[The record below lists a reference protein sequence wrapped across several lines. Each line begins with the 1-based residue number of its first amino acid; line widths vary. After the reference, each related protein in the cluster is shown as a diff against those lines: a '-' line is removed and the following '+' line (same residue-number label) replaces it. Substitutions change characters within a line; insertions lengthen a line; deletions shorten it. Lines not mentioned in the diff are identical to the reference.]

1 VLRARTATVGFI
13 VGLKDKT
20 PVLFMQSLRKKIGAF
35 TLIELLV
42 VIAIIALLPA
52 SGPCLHAQI
61 PPPGAA
67 VPSVQLVAPDPTAL
81 EGTSTGAFTLFRNGP
96 TTNDLTVNLAISGT
110 ASNGVDY
117 ATIQD
122 KVIIPTGSPAVDII
136 VSPIIDTV
144 RRGNKTVVL
153 SVVTNAAYGVGYQR
167 RATVLIVDDVYDV
180 PPPTV
185 TLTSP
190 TNGSGFDDPPS
201 ITLQAEAS
209 DTGVLIT
216 SVSFYANDLFLGKS
230 TTSPYSLVWSNP
242 PAGKLTLFA
251 RAVNQVGDST
261 LSAPVQITITDTVPV
276 VTITSPTNGQNFA
289 VHANITISANA
300 TDADDSIQKVSFYAN
315 DHLLGVATNAPYS
328 LVWSNAPAGIF
339 LLRASAVDQ
348 SGDHGSSKPVM
359 INVSRFPG
367 FGPRVT
373 TP

>member
-1 VLRARTATVGFI
+1 MI
-13 VGLKDKT
+13 MK
-20 PVLFMQSLRKKIGAF
+20 SLHKKIGAF
-35 TLIELLV
+35 TLIELLAV
-42 VIAIIALLPA
+42 F
-52 SGPCLHAQI
+52 GPCLHAQN
-61 PPPGAA
+61 PPTGSA
-67 VPSVQLVAPDPTAL
+67 VPSVQLVAPDSTAL
-81 EGTSTGAFTLFRNGP
+81 EGTSSGAFTLFRNGP
-96 TTNDLTVNLAISGT
+96 TTNDLIVKLAISGS

-117 ATIQD
+117 ANIADQVT
-122 KVIIPTGSPAVDII
+122 IPTGSPAVDIL

-153 SVVTNAAYGVGYQR
+153 SIVTNAAYGVGYQR
-167 RATVLIVDDVYDV
+167 RATVLIVDDIYDV

-185 TLTSP
+185 TLTNP

-230 TTSPYSLVWSNP
+230 TASPYSLVWSNP
-242 PAGKLTLFA
+242 PAGKFTLFA

-261 LSAPVQITITDTVPV
+261 LSAPVQITVTDAVPV

-289 VHANITISANA
+289 VHDIIRVSVNA
-300 TDADDSIQKVSFYAN
+300 TDADDSIQRVSFYAN

-339 LLRASAVDQ
+339 FLRASAVDQ
-348 SGDHGSSKPVM
+348 SGDRGYSKPVI
-359 INVSRFPG
+359 INVARFPG
-367 FGPRVT
+367 IGPRAT
-373 TP
+373 TRQPGEVSGLGERH